1 MTESLIAQLT
11 GKNSLETTY
20 EPILKQKYPKD
31 FDSQSK
37 VNVKRKYHE
46 RLAIISKNKV
56 IENSTQLNAEDLN
69 KKTIAKKR

>member
-1 MTESLIAQLT
+1 M
-11 GKNSLETTY
+11 
-20 EPILKQKYPKD
+20 KQKYPKD